1 MDRINQ
7 IKSKMAKIPELHHL
21 CERLVEL
28 EDVMTQLQYDLGYI
42 VGGGADLELSS
53 DLQNELEGLEER
65 VIYATTEIFGEP
77 SRE

>member
-7 IKSKMAKIPELHHL
+7 IKSKMAKIPELQGI

-28 EDVMTQLQYDLGYI
+28 EDMMTQLQYDLGYI

-77 SRE
+77 SGE